1 MKVVVTRER
10 LYAHS
15 YDKSILEDI
24 EVIAEHRVLADICYT
39 LFKEADITLSMLGE
53 KHEHS
58 VN

>member
-1 MKVVVTRER
+1 MKVVVTREK

-39 LFKEADITLSMLGE
+39 LFKEADMTSSMLEE
-53 KHEHS
+53 KCDYS

>member
-1 MKVVVTRER
+1 MKITVTREK
-10 LYAHS
+10 LYSRS
-15 YDKSILEDI
+15 YDKSMLENI

-39 LFKEADITLSMLGE
+39 LFKEADKTLSMLEE